1 MSRKKKVAE
10 SAPALPSPTAHWI
23 TSEEIVIHG
32 RHVVRGSELSI
43 KGERGRFNFIKHVLN
58 PKTGSEWVD
67 VVGGAV
73 GYRTMRSFSIDRIR
87 RVHNKAKTREGR
99 KAKGLDVE

>member
-1 MSRKKKVAE
+1 MRRRKKTTE
-10 SAPALPSPTAHWI
+10 PSNPTPNPTAHWI
-23 TSEEIVIHG
+23 TSSEIVIHG
-32 RHVVRGSELSI
+32 RHVKQGSELSI

-67 VVGGAV
+67 VVGGPA
-73 GYRTMRSFSIDRIR
+73 GYKTLRSFHVDKIR
-87 RVHNKAKTREGR
+87 RVHNKVKTRAGR

>member
-1 MSRKKKVAE
+1 MGRRKKTTE
-10 SAPALPSPTAHWI
+10 PSNPTPNPTAHWI
-23 TSEEIVIHG
+23 TSSEIVIHG
-32 RHVVRGSELSI
+32 RHVKQGSELSI

-67 VVGGAV
+67 VVGGAA
-73 GYRTMRSFSIDRIR
+73 GYKTLRSFHVDKIR
-87 RVHNKAKTREGR
+87 RVHSKAKTKAGR